1 MTWFLFV
8 LYLHTDKPAEVYRW
22 QFENQLAC
30 VNAAKF
36 VSQGNAVKAACIQD
50 GYGAEVRG
58 ELNTGFAPGELKE
71 APIEEQP

>member
-8 LYLHTDKPAEVYRW
+8 LYLHTDKPAEIYRW
-22 QFENQLAC
+22 EFNNQIAC

-36 VSQGNAVKAACIQD
+36 VSQGNQVKAACIQD

-58 ELNTGFAPGELKE
+58 EMNLDYGVLKE
-71 APIEEQP
+71 GPIEGETP